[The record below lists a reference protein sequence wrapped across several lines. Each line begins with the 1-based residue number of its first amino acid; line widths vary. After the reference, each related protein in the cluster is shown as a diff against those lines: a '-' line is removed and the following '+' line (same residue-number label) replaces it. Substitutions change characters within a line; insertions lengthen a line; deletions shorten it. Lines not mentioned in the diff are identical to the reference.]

1 MISANHRLKTTF
13 FSPLIQKRTIPILCW
28 EDFKKGTK
36 LPPVSSDFLFFFSAP
51 VGTKQSISG
60 HSFRRRDGRTPAG
73 SEPQRG
79 RKKKAI
85 DRQRAEAVKILFP
98 SGRGG
103 LWGSA
108 EGCQIRYRHIKTRLG
123 EPNSRGMTWSL
134 GQKTKSALTQ
144 K

>member
-1 MISANHRLKTTF
+1 MLGGFQKGHEAPSRLIGF
-13 FSPLIQKRTIPILCW
+13 F
-28 EDFKKGTK
+28 
-36 LPPVSSDFLFFFSAP
+36 FFFSAP

-60 HSFRRRDGRTPAG
+60 HSFRRRDGQTPAG

-103 LWGSA
+103 L
-108 EGCQIRYRHIKTRLG
+108 
-123 EPNSRGMTWSL
+123 
-134 GQKTKSALTQ
+134 
-144 K
+144 